1 MCCCCVHLPEGWGQG
16 FVLIP
21 QVSER
26 ARAVGV
32 FKNAKKQTTT
42 KKAKGKGRTIR
53 RSMPK
58 PNQKSL
64 QMDTKKPAS
73 RRPGLTQD
81 EIEELRQAFD
91 LFDTDDSGT
100 IDPKELRAAMQS
112 LGFDTKNQTI
122 YQMIQDID
130 KNCDGEVDFDEFL
143 ELMTSR
149 LAGSDTKEDIQ
160 KIFELF
166 DDDKTGYISL
176 QNLKRVAHELGE
188 NMDDAELLEM
198 IERADFDHDGQISS
212 EEFFTIMTQKTF
224 G

>member
-1 MCCCCVHLPEGWGQG
+1 MD
-16 FVLIP
+16 F
-21 QVSER
+21 
-26 ARAVGV
+26 
-32 FKNAKKQTTT
+32 N
-42 KKAKGKGRTIR
+42 
-53 RSMPK
+53 K
-58 PNQKSL
+58 P
-64 QMDTKKPAS
+64 PS

-91 LFDTDDSGT
+91 LFDTDGSGT

-130 KNCDGEVDFDEFL
+130 KNCNGEVDFDEFL

-149 LAGSDTKEDIQ
+149 LAGSDTKDDIQ

-198 IERADFDHDGQISS
+198 IERADLDHDGQISP

-224 G
+224 GWGLHVTFRI